1 MSQMI
6 NVASHHYGDLKTSA
20 VNQKQEKIMR
30 EISTEEL
37 KIILDKHSK
46 WLRDEDGGERA
57 DLSHANLSYA
67 DMSHSDLSSAD
78 LSYANLNSAN
88 LNSANLSHANLNA
101 ANLSSADLSHANLR
115 SADLTFANL
124 RYADLRYATG
134 QYYLTQRTDG
144 YQFFLVEDEG
154 EWLIRAG
161 CQYMSIEDYRKHTES
176 YGDESKKV
184 ETNLIL
190 DFAEARL
197 KIGK

>member
-1 MSQMI
+1 
-6 NVASHHYGDLKTSA
+6 
-20 VNQKQEKIMR
+20 MR
-30 EISTEEL
+30 EISAEGL

-57 DLSHANLSYA
+57 DLTFANLRYADLSYA
-67 DMSHSDLSSAD
+67 DLSHSDLSSAD

-101 ANLSSADLSHANLR
+101 ANLSSADLSSADLR
-115 SADLTFANL
+115 SADLNSANL
-124 RYADLRYATG
+124 RYADLSYATG